1 MTDVLDRL
9 SALLEAE
16 RLALRQGDLDALT
29 DLTPRK
35 AALADD
41 LTRLATLT
49 QVQRDEIQALLE
61 RNRRLL
67 AAARDGVR
75 DVQARLQEQQRL
87 RQGMTTYDRS
97 GQESRIGPARPGTER
112 RF

>member
-1 MTDVLDRL
+1 MTDVVARL

-16 RLALRQGDLDALT
+16 RQALRKGDIATLT
-29 DLTPRK
+29 ELTPQK
-35 AALADD
+35 TTLADD
-41 LTRLATLT
+41 LSQLAALS
-49 QVQRDEIQALLE
+49 QAQRDEMQVLLD

-97 GQESRIGPARPGTER
+97 GQENRIGAARPGTER

>member
-16 RLALRQGDLDALT
+16 RLALRQGDLAALT
-29 DLTPRK
+29 DLTHRK
-35 AALADD
+35 ATLADD
-41 LTRLATLT
+41 LSQIAALSQA
-49 QVQRDEIQALLE
+49 QRDEMQFLLE

-87 RQGMTTYDRS
+87 RRGMTTYDRS

>member
-1 MTDVLDRL
+1 MTDLVDRL

-16 RLALRQGDLDALT
+16 RRALRQGDLAALT
-29 DLTPRK
+29 ELTPQK
-35 AALADD
+35 ATLADD
-41 LTRLATLT
+41 LSRLATLSQT
-49 QVQRDEIQALLE
+49 QRDEMQLLLD